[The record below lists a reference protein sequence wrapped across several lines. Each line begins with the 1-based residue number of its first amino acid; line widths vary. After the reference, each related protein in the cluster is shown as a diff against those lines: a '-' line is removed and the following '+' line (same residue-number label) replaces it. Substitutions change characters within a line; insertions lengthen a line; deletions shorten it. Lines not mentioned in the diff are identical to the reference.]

1 MRKGKPRHV
10 PMFLR
15 SENKRIFFSFFS
27 YFMPK
32 NDLNFIFEHFDI
44 GLIVLTKIHNIRK
57 KYEEERNNMKNEE
70 DKSDGDDM
78 KIFDEKLKN
87 FFLNYKINPNIEE
100 SNDTK
105 ISKKEKNNNNKKKK
119 RNYPLNNECKQNN
132 VNKKVMNKSNS
143 CPLNKKNEKKQ
154 DIIDDKK
161 KNKLHDMNNERDCNI
176 NKEINNDIQKM
187 YMYNNEQGKTH
198 NLDIQSYMPYDQQ
211 KGKENQEPSLYKC
224 DEILKMKNEENC
236 LNTIKHNERE
246 MNNNIQ
252 KTKSCEDNQYLINYN
267 GNNEMSYNHKH
278 LTLLDNK
285 NEEQENAFILNN
297 MNKTK
302 NGINIKENIEHIK
315 DNKKDEIKIE
325 RETDDI
331 YISMKKK
338 NETYKKFSKRMNR
351 RKISE
356 LVNYHDDYCFYI
368 TDLCKKGTMLSLKK
382 NELFNQKNDKINILS
397 SVKYFNKPIQFNQI
411 NWNLNNLC
419 TINNIYTKLYDE
431 HINDKIN
438 TTPNMQTIIKEKY
451 SQTSSVILG
460 NEQIQNGYQTSN
472 LNINILIIII
482 IMT

>member
-143 CPLNKKNEKKQ
+143 CSLNKKNEKKQ

-224 DEILKMKNEENC
+224 DEILKMNS
-236 LNTIKHNERE
+236 T
-246 MNNNIQ
+246 
-252 KTKSCEDNQYLINYN
+252 TEDR
-267 GNNEMSYNHKH
+267 
-278 LTLLDNK
+278 
-285 NEEQENAFILNN
+285 
-297 MNKTK
+297 
-302 NGINIKENIEHIK
+302 
-315 DNKKDEIKIE
+315 NKKEDVSKG
-325 RETDDI
+325 
-331 YISMKKK
+331 KKK
-338 NETYKKFSKRMNR
+338 KQH
-351 RKISE
+351 KIIIQ
-356 LVNYHDDYCFYI
+356 H
-368 TDLCKKGTMLSLKK
+368 
-382 NELFNQKNDKINILS
+382 KI
-397 SVKYFNKPIQFNQI
+397 VIQ
-411 NWNLNNLC
+411 
-419 TINNIYTKLYDE
+419 
-431 HINDKIN
+431 HKI
-438 TTPNMQTIIKEKY
+438 II
-451 SQTSSVILG
+451 QH
-460 NEQIQNGYQTSN
+460 N
-472 LNINILIIII
+472 IIII
-482 IMT
+482 LMKIMMMIK